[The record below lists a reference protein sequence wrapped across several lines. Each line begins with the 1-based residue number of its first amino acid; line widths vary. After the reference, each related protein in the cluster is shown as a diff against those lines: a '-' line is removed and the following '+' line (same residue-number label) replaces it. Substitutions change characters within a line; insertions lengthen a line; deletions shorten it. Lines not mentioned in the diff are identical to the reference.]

1 MLATQPSRRQSVN
14 DHLVCACSHT
24 LANHERPTG
33 VPYGTWGG
41 CRATTQVDGVTQR
54 CDCREAWPMEENDD

>member
-1 MLATQPSRRQSVN
+1 MN

-54 CDCREAWPMEENDD
+54 CDCREAWPMEESDD